1 MKDHLERLRDTDYK
15 VRREVVNSLVNE
27 SSDENISLLIEALGD
42 SNENVSQAAVKA
54 LRQIGDSAIP
64 ALIAALKHASWGIR
78 KNAAGALVGLGSSF
92 LDMLLD
98 FAQTND
104 DDIQFW
110 ICEVISQFGDRAVR
124 TLEEILNGDDMPR
137 RLCALSALGRTGSQK
152 AVKPLIECLSDE
164 QWTIRKTAASS
175 LIQLGQLGVAELI
188 KLLNLGQPDLEFW
201 AIQVLSEIG
210 GEKSRRALI
219 QKVLEDRISL
229 DQKQSIVMALKEFES
244 PEVAGALVQLLGDE
258 DWIIRKQAAES
269 LWEIGDIAESELG
282 QALSSRNHHMRYWAA
297 RILGDLQANQYSQ
310 NLLHMMKNDETWSV
324 RAAAAQALGEFG
336 DEKVTLDLVDALRDS
351 SEYVRKSVLISLN
364 KLGEVRQTRQSID
377 DEWVENYTRSV
388 FSDLKSRKTRSVV
401 QRLRNLVE
409 DVPDFP
415 KPGIVFKD
423 IAPLLASP
431 HGLCDVVKLMENS
444 IKDRN
449 VDFIAG
455 IEARGFIFGATLA
468 QALKIGF
475 IPLRKKGKLPGET
488 SSMSYEL
495 EYGTAELEVQ
505 KGMLQDRHVV
515 IVDDVLATGGTAR
528 AAAELIRS
536 EGATVTAILFLVE
549 LDFLNGRD
557 QLESF
562 RVDSILHY

>member
-505 KGMLQDRHVV
+505 KGKLQDRHVV

-528 AAAELIRS
+528 AAAELMRS

>member
-124 TLEEILNGDDMPR
+124 TLNEILNGDDMPR

-505 KGMLQDRHVV
+505 KGKLQDRHVV

-528 AAAELIRS
+528 AAAELMRS